1 MARCDGAVEGRI
13 RKVREAGQA
22 QQARQAHGAICQVP
36 GVTAMGDS
44 LFVTVCSGVAIT
56 SFAIAFTATL
66 IFVVLAIR
74 VFPEGFPRRWLTMMN
89 AIIPGLMGLSAS
101 SCIAVAIIS
110 LVKSVFVVH
119 DTGILEFLA
128 AMAGAFSGGCV
139 YRHWRNKVRQAR

>member
-1 MARCDGAVEGRI
+1 MS
-13 RKVREAGQA
+13 
-22 QQARQAHGAICQVP
+22 
-36 GVTAMGDS
+36 DS